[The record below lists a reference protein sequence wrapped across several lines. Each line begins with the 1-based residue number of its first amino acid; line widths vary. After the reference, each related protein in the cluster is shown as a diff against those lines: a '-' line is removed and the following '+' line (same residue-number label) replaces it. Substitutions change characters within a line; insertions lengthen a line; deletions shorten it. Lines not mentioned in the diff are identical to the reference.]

1 MALELHKFEDEV
13 GEIVYRVKREE
24 KMEQSLAK
32 LRETWGKVELKF
44 HQFKDTDVY
53 TIKMAEEDFE
63 VCSTPCYNTT
73 AT

>member
-13 GEIVYRVKREE
+13 GEIVDYAKKEE

-32 LRETWGKVELKF
+32 LCETWGKVEFKF
-44 HQFKDTDVY
+44 HGFKDTDVY
-53 TIKMAEEDFE
+53 TIKMAEEDFK
-63 VCSTPCYNTT
+63 VRSNPCYNTT